1 MKTKKPKSFVKGAMD
16 SLTKPSKPTRDDL
29 SAQQL
34 STNPKERARQL
45 DYQAQ
50 QSEQFQEGGDLNG

>member
-1 MKTKKPKSFVKGAMD
+1 MRKK
-16 SLTKPSKPTRDDL
+16 LTKPMVEELKSQAIRKDDL
-29 SAQQL
+29 SNQTPSNDPA
-34 STNPKERARQL
+34 ERTRQL

>member
-1 MKTKKPKSFVKGAMD
+1 MRKK
-16 SLTKPSKPTRDDL
+16 LTKPIVDELKRQTTTPNDL
-29 SAQQL
+29 SNQKL
-34 STNPKERARQL
+34 SSNPAERARQL